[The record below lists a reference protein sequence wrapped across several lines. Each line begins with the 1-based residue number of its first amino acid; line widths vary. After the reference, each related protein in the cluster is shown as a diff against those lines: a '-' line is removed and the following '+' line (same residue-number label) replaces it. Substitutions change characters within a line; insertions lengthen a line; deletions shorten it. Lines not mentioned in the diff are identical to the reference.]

1 MLQLFASLHFASLI
15 SKLKEEYI
23 KMTSLKTV
31 MKWENGLECE
41 LDKIIELGKVV
52 KTSVKI
58 VLSLKLE

>member
-1 MLQLFASLHFASLI
+1 MLQLFTSLHFASLI
-15 SKLKEEYI
+15 SKLKEENI

-31 MKWENGLECE
+31 IKWENSLECE

-58 VLSLKLE
+58 VSSSKLE